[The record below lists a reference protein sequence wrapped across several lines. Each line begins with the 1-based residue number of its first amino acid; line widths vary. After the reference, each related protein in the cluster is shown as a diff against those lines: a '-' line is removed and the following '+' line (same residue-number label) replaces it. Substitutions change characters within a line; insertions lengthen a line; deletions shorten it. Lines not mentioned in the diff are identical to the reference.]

1 MDLKTS
7 EPLNLRTLTT
17 PLTMPNATYTVKRY
31 TSALR
36 DTWDAFVSASRN
48 GTFLL
53 ERGFMDYHA
62 DRFTDHSLLFYRNE
76 KLIALL
82 PAEERSDV
90 LTSHGGL
97 TYGGLII
104 GASGTAVSVMKCFEA
119 LLQYFKQTTT
129 IHTLRYN
136 PPPAFYASYP
146 SEEDRYALFRI
157 GAQMT
162 AVKLT
167 SVIPLQAPLPMNQLR
182 RRKVKVCEKARLQW
196 VSDSDFSAFWTIL
209 EDNLEAR
216 HATRPVH
223 SLEEIQL
230 LHERFPKNIHLHRMT
245 DAEGRTHGGC
255 VVFETQTTAHIQYI
269 ASTPYGREH
278 GALDGLFAR
287 LIQEVYAHK
296 KWLDF
301 GVSVEQGGAI
311 LNEGLVMQKEGF
323 GARAFNYE
331 TWEIIV

>member
-1 MDLKTS
+1 
-7 EPLNLRTLTT
+7 
-17 PLTMPNATYTVKRY
+17 MPNATYTVKRY
-31 TSALR
+31 TPALR
-36 DTWDAFVSASRN
+36 DTWDAFISASRN

-53 ERGFMDYHA
+53 ERGFMDYHS
-62 DRFTDHSLLFYRNE
+62 DRFKDHSLLFYRNE
-76 KLIALL
+76 NLIALL
-82 PAEERSDV
+82 PAEEQQGI

-104 GASGTAVSVMKCFEA
+104 GASGTAVSILKCFEV
-119 LLQYFKQTTT
+119 LLLYLKGTTN
-129 IHTLRYN
+129 IHRFRYS
-136 PPPAFYASYP
+136 PPPSFYATYP
-146 SEEDRYALFRI
+146 SEEDRYALFRL
-157 GAQMT
+157 GAQVT

-167 SVIPLQAPLPMNQLR
+167 SVIPLGCPLPMNQLR
-182 RRKVKVCEKARLQW
+182 KRKVKACESAGLQM
-196 VSDSDFSAFWTIL
+196 VSDSDFAAFWSIL
-209 EDNLEAR
+209 EDNLKAR
-216 HATRPVH
+216 HDVRPVH

-245 DAEGRTHGGC
+245 DAEGTTHGGC

-269 ASTPYGREH
+269 ASTPYGREY
-278 GALDGLFAR
+278 GALDGLFNT

-296 KWLDF
+296 QWLDF
-301 GVSVEQGGAI
+301 GVSVEQGGAV

>member
-1 MDLKTS
+1 
-7 EPLNLRTLTT
+7 
-17 PLTMPNATYTVKRY
+17 MPNATYTIQRY
-31 TSALR
+31 TPALR
-36 DTWDAFVSASRN
+36 STWDAFVSASRN

-62 DRFTDHSLLFYRNE
+62 DRFTDHSLLFFRDE

-82 PAEERSDV
+82 PAEERKGT

-97 TYGGLII
+97 TYGGFIF
-104 GASGTAVSVMKCFEA
+104 GADGTAVSTLKCFEA
-119 LLQYFKQTTT
+119 LRNYLQKETQ
-129 IHTLRYN
+129 IHTLRYS

-157 GAQMT
+157 GARLT
-162 AVKLT
+162 ALKLT
-167 SVIPLQAPLPMNQLR
+167 SVIPLGSPFPMNQLR
-182 RRKVKVCEKARLQW
+182 KRKVKACERAGLQL
-196 VSDSDFSAFWTIL
+196 VSDTDFAAFWSVL
-209 EDNLEAR
+209 EENLQTR
-216 HATRPVH
+216 HDVRPVH
-223 SLEEIQL
+223 SLAEIRL
-230 LHERFPKNIHLHRMT
+230 LHERFPNSIHLHRMT
-245 DAEGRTHGGC
+245 DAEGSTHGGC

-296 KWLDF
+296 QWLDF
-301 GVSVEQGGAI
+301 GVSVEQGGAV

-331 TWEIIV
+331 TWETCIKEKGERRKEK

>member
-1 MDLKTS
+1 
-7 EPLNLRTLTT
+7 
-17 PLTMPNATYTVKRY
+17 MPNATYMVKRY
-31 TSALR
+31 APAHR

-62 DRFTDHSLLFYRNE
+62 DRFTDHSLLLYRDD

-82 PAEERSDV
+82 PAEENGGT
-90 LTSHGGL
+90 LNSHGGL
-97 TYGGLII
+97 TYGGFIV
-104 GASGTAVSVMKCFEA
+104 GASVGAVSTLKCFEA
-119 LLQYFKQTTT
+119 LLQYLKEEAT
-129 IHTLRYN
+129 IHTLRYS

-146 SEEDRYALFRI
+146 SEEDRYTLFRL
-157 GAQMT
+157 GAKVT
-162 AVKLT
+162 AMKLT
-167 SVIPLQAPLPMNQLR
+167 SVIPLQAPLPLSQLR
-182 RRKVKVCEKARLQW
+182 KRKVKACEIAGLQL
-196 VSDSDFSAFWTIL
+196 VSDTDFAAFWTIL

-223 SLEEIQL
+223 TLDEILL
-230 LHERFPKNIHLHRMT
+230 LHERFPRNIHLHRMVN
-245 DAEGRTHGGC
+245 AEGRTHGGC

-278 GALDGLFAR
+278 GALDGLFSS
-287 LIQEVYAHK
+287 LIQKVYAHK
-296 KWLDF
+296 QWLDF

-323 GARAFNYE
+323 GARSFNYE
-331 TWEIIV
+331 TWELSVKKK